1 MTETPPSTPNGF
13 GITLANLFKSFRY
26 DTIFTD
32 KSFLGKSTAK
42 NLSFAHCPNHKS
54 KFLFPLFI
62 LGLIPEWR
70 GHYSPLWLFFFLRN
84 KYDIVYSFFYSMDNL
99 KFAYWISKEKK
110 ARLIVHVADH
120 CVSFFKNPVFEK
132 IIKNSYRRACIGVN
146 MQESYEQRFNIPFK
160 VFHNY
165 ADNKHLP
172 LKSITPSMFSDTYPL
187 KILFIGSI
195 FENLHQGSIQ
205 DLCSVIRKMNS
216 EGKPIIFEF
225 YGQMQPTDYLKKEI
239 DNISICHHGKI
250 NPESRFRVMEQYH
263 VFVVP
268 SSFDKTLSVN
278 YSLSIP
284 TKLPELLA
292 SGRPTIVYGPN
303 SMEANRFCKQLETGI
318 LIEEQ
323 STEALEKVFSY
334 LLENY
339 KNELSKARTDFSR
352 NSNVLF
358 GVKCQKEF
366 SKFILN

>member
-1 MTETPPSTPNGF
+1 MTLF
-13 GITLANLFKSFRY
+13 IHFFIQWITLNLLTGYQK
-26 DTIFTD
+26 
-32 KSFLGKSTAK
+32 K
-42 NLSFAHCPNHKS
+42 
-54 KFLFPLFI
+54 
-62 LGLIPEWR
+62 
-70 GHYSPLWLFFFLRN
+70 
-84 KYDIVYSFFYSMDNL
+84 
-99 KFAYWISKEKK
+99 KK

-239 DNISICHHGKI
+239 DNISIFHRGKI
-250 NPESRFRVMEQYH
+250 NPEEVDFGLWNNIM
-263 VFVVP
+263 FLW
-268 SSFDKTLSVN
+268 FLL
-278 YSLSIP
+278 LSI
-284 TKLPELLA
+284 KL
-292 SGRPTIVYGPN
+292 
-303 SMEANRFCKQLETGI
+303 F
-318 LIEEQ
+318 Q
-323 STEALEKVFSY
+323 STILYPSQQNFRNYLPVEDLLSSMVQTQWKQIDFVSNWKLEY
-334 LLENY
+334 
-339 KNELSKARTDFSR
+339 
-352 NSNVLF
+352 
-358 GVKCQKEF
+358 
-366 SKFILN
+366 